1 MLSQD
6 RMKHEVLLAWTQAVP
21 WYKTHK
27 SPYGVKFATTYI
39 QDKTV
44 LSAGPESQIKSPDL
58 RV

>member
-1 MLSQD
+1 ME
-6 RMKHEVLLAWTQAVP
+6 HEVLLAWTQAVP

-27 SPYGVKFATTYI
+27 SPYGVKYATTYI